1 VLAVVALLVFG
12 VTQLFGGSS
21 QPPRPTA
28 APVAAPS
35 SGLTPSTAA
44 TPATRPAAVVTSRAG
59 KHRHKKRHVQVP
71 LAVPTGPCQN
81 GDVAV
86 SPSVRRAYAGQHVT
100 ITLDLTTLTSP
111 ACTWEV
117 SPDTVVV
124 ELTSGSDR
132 IWSSQDCPTA
142 IGQHSVIVRKD
153 HVTKVPIVWK
163 ARRSGS
169 GCPQSTLWAQPGWY
183 HVKAAAFGG
192 GPADQQFHL
201 LSPPRPTVF
210 RTPKPHKRPKAAA
223 SPASAT
229 PSSTASPS
237 STATPTH

>member
-1 VLAVVALLVFG
+1 
-12 VTQLFGGSS
+12 
-21 QPPRPTA
+21 
-28 APVAAPS
+28 
-35 SGLTPSTAA
+35 
-44 TPATRPAAVVTSRAG
+44 
-59 KHRHKKRHVQVP
+59 
-71 LAVPTGPCQN
+71 
-81 GDVAV
+81 
-86 SPSVRRAYAGQHVT
+86 
-100 ITLDLTTLTSP
+100 
-111 ACTWEV
+111 
-117 SPDTVVV
+117 VV

-132 IWSSQDCPTA
+132 IWSSQDCPTVL
-142 IGQHSVIVRKD
+142 GQHSVIVRRD
-153 HVTKVPIVWK
+153 HVTKVPIVWG